1 MRKYLLHV
9 LIISVVFI
17 AIPITSATGG
27 SITLRSHYRSL
38 SLSQVPPRHFNL
50 NQILSELE
58 NIYKFKDLLL
68 MP

>member
-1 MRKYLLHV
+1 MPKIGTDFTIGGDFV
-9 LIISVVFI
+9 K
-17 AIPITSATGG
+17 SA
-27 SITLRSHYRSL
+27 SEPVTL
-38 SLSQVPPRHFNL
+38 PPADSNL